1 MLSYFKHS
9 WIWGCVPDAAHG
21 AVSSAPL
28 FRTGAT
34 FVARGTF
41 SRDLHAHLRQVPRR
55 VVSAEGRYGSGLVGL
70 QSLSA
75 PFQSFRQSTKKDKT
89 RCIAMG
95 RPQSIRLAARRSPDC
110 FQVSVFLLQ
119 DFTKALAFSLV
130 GARSVTRMEAS
141 RQRKSRRDQQL
152 CCWWGAAFRDYAL
165 RGIEAE
171 AADKSSK
178 RVVRDFKSGLD
189 HQTFIPDQLD
199 ARGHSYTAAKMRE
212 ARRQHAVGKSRPA
225 KPSLSDKPPAQ
236 KPASRAAS
244 ADGRRRQLSKD
255 RIKQSPIARKG

>member
-1 MLSYFKHS
+1 MPTVREVIDAHLNPIRRNNLEARRRKLGLSRVELGHILDVDPATVFRRER
-9 WIWGCVPDAAHG
+9 G
-21 AVSSAPL
+21 PL
-28 FRTGAT
+28 F
-34 FVARGTF
+34 
-41 SRDLHAHLRQVPRR
+41 
-55 VVSAEGRYGSGLVGL
+55 
-70 QSLSA
+70 
-75 PFQSFRQSTKKDKT
+75 
-89 RCIAMG
+89 
-95 RPQSIRLAARRSPDC
+95 
-110 FQVSVFLLQ
+110 
-119 DFTKALAFSLV
+119 AL
-130 GARSVTRMEAS
+130 
-141 RQRKSRRDQQL
+141 
-152 CCWWGAAFRDYAL
+152 WDYAL

-236 KPASRAAS
+236 KAASRAAS

-255 RIKQSPIARKG
+255 RIKQIADRAEGLKD